1 MGRGA
6 YSYREDPAVPVFP
19 DDRPV
24 VLFDGDCALCSS
36 SARKILTADRAGL
49 FRLAP
54 TQSQLGRALLTH
66 YGVSPDDPATMLLIQ
81 DGVARERSDAVLAIA
96 AQLPAPYR
104 WAIIGRIAPRFIRD
118 RLYDVVAR
126 RRRRFPGATWC
137 ALPPASVD
145 LKDRV
150 LG

>member
-1 MGRGA
+1 MGRGP
-6 YSYREDPAVPVFP
+6 YSYREDPAVPAFP
-19 DDRPV
+19 DDRPL
-24 VLFDGDCALCSS
+24 VLFDGDCALCSG
-36 SARKILTADRAGL
+36 SARTILKADRAGL

-54 TQSQLGRALLTH
+54 TQSPLGQALLTH
-66 YGVSPDDPATMLLIQ
+66 YGVSSDDPATMLLIQ
-81 DGVARERSDAVLAIA
+81 DGVAHVRSDAVLAIA

-104 WAIIGRIAPRFIRD
+104 WAIIGRIVPQFIRD

-137 ALPPASVD
+137 ALPPAGVD

>member
-1 MGRGA
+1 MGRGP
-6 YSYREDPAVPVFP
+6 YSYRHDPAVPAFP
-19 DDRPV
+19 DDRPL
-24 VLFDGDCALCSS
+24 VLFDGDCALCSG

-81 DGVARERSDAVLAIA
+81 DGMARQRSDAVLAIA

-118 RLYDVVAR
+118 RLYDFVAR
-126 RRRRFPGATWC
+126 RRRRFPG
-137 ALPPASVD
+137 
-145 LKDRV
+145 
-150 LG
+150 

>member
-1 MGRGA
+1 MGRGP
-6 YSYREDPAVPVFP
+6 YSYREDLAVPAFP
-19 DDRPV
+19 DDRPL
-24 VLFDGDCALCSS
+24 VLFDGDCALCSG
-36 SARKILTADRAGL
+36 SARTILKADRAGL

-54 TQSQLGRALLTH
+54 TQSPLGQALLTH
-66 YGVSPDDPATMLLIQ
+66 YGVSSDDPATMLLIQ
-81 DGVARERSDAVLAIA
+81 DGVAHVRSDAVLAIA

-104 WAIIGRIAPRFIRD
+104 WAIIGRIVPQFIRD

-126 RRRRFPGATWC
+126 RRRRFPGSTWC
-137 ALPPASVD
+137 ALPPAGVD

>member
-1 MGRGA
+1 MLRLGAQDPEGRPG
-6 YSYREDPAVPVFP
+6 R
-19 DDRPV
+19 
-24 VLFDGDCALCSS
+24 
-36 SARKILTADRAGL
+36 L
-49 FRLAP
+49 FRLVP
-54 TQSQLGRALLTH
+54 TQSPLGQALLTH
-66 YGVSPDDPATMLLIQ
+66 YGVSPDDPATMLLMQ

-118 RLYDVVAR
+118 RLYDFVAR
-126 RRRRFPGATWC
+126 RRRRFPGSTWC
-137 ALPPASVD
+137 ALPPAGVD

>member
-1 MGRGA
+1 MGRGP
-6 YSYREDPAVPVFP
+6 YSYREDPAVPAFP
-19 DDRPV
+19 DDRPL
-24 VLFDGDCALCSS
+24 VLFDGDCALCSG
-36 SARKILTADRAGL
+36 SARKILKADRAGL

-54 TQSQLGRALLTH
+54 TQSPLGQALLMH
-66 YGVSPDDPATMLLIQ
+66 YGVDPQDPATMLLIQ

-118 RLYDVVAR
+118 RLYDFVAR
-126 RRRRFPGATWC
+126 RRRRFPGPTWC
-137 ALPPASVD
+137 ARPPAGVD